1 MNAETPPPAAPAAK
15 AKKTVSANP
24 ADRYSNAG
32 ASLDPWEECA
42 RLEYGADRSYAW
54 SVREQV
60 IATPPEGRARL
71 EEKILKSIAT
81 EGRTEAG
88 LAFLC
93 QMLAM
98 VASAKSVPALAPL
111 LREAK
116 TADSARYALERVTG
130 PEADAALRDALP
142 ALTGPVKAGLIGSI
156 GVRGDTAAKSA
167 LAALK
172 DSASEPAVVREA
184 ATRALERLATA
195 KA

>member
-1 MNAETPPPAAPAAK
+1 MNAEPSAAPAAK
-15 AKKTVSANP
+15 PPKSVSANP

-42 RLEYGADRSYAW
+42 RLDYGADRSYAW
-54 SVREQV
+54 TVREQV
-60 IATPPEGRARL
+60 IATPPEGRARIEDKL
-71 EEKILKSIAT
+71 LKSLAT
-81 EGRTEAG
+81 AGRTDAG
-88 LAFLC
+88 LAFLG

-111 LREAK
+111 LRDPK
-116 TADSARYALERVTG
+116 TTESARYALERVTG
-130 PEADAALRDALP
+130 PEADAAFRDAL
-142 ALTGPVKAGLIGSI
+142 ASLTGPAKAGLIGSI

-172 DSASEPAVVREA
+172 DDAKEPALVREA
-184 ATRALERLATA
+184 ATHALERLANA